1 MNFKKLSNIPQEL
14 KALNIWCVQKNKIP
28 CNPCTHNPAK
38 SNDINSFSDYE
49 SASKAYKDFTFDGLG
64 IGLFGNIGVIDIDHC
79 VSNGLMS
86 DMAKD
91 IVNTMNSYT
100 EYSPSGTGIHIIFY
114 ITNFSYDKD
123 KFYIHN
129 KNLQLEIYVAGAT
142 NKYVT
147 ITGDIVNDNQIKT
160 CNNELQSILDKYMRR
175 ENKMKNYNIDDL
187 IKIGLERDKKLKDY
201 WNGNRPYDSES
212 ENDAGFMAK
221 LLYWTNRDI
230 ETAIK
235 YFKQSPYTSQKDE
248 NHKKKLERV
257 DYLTR
262 TVNAVMPSTTA
273 LEDSEKWQLSNKAKK
288 ITTKPDFNII
298 SAQDLQNAD
307 LPPIEYIVNDILP
320 VGTTLICA
328 APKIGKSWFVL
339 NLGLNISM
347 GYRFMHKSTKQIGVL
362 YLALEDSYTR
372 LQSRLSKYTLNAPDD
387 FYFSIEAPRID
398 EGLFDVLDEQLQKN
412 PDIKLL
418 IIDTLEKIRGQALPH
433 ETLYK
438 QDYRELGL
446 LKKYAD
452 SKNISLLLVHH
463 TRKTKDAED
472 PYNMISGSNGIMG
485 AVDTAF
491 IITKDKRTDNKAVL
505 HITGRDVDEINIAMH
520 FNKTV
525 CHWEFD
531 GSLEKVQA
539 EEKRLEYLN
548 NPIVKTIKHILETDK
563 QWKGSAS
570 EICKIGENL
579 IGIPIAV
586 SAQNLSKSLDELKN
600 DLKEYNGIIYSTTSN
615 GNAGKIH
622 HFMKK

>member
-1 MNFKKLSNIPQEL
+1 MNFEKINNIPHEL

-49 SASKAYKDFTFDGLG
+49 SAFKAYKDFTFDGLG

-79 VSNGLMS
+79 VSNGQMS
-86 DMAKD
+86 DMAKN

-100 EYSPSGTGIHIIFY
+100 EYSPSGTGVHIIFY
-114 ITNFSYDKD
+114 INNFNYDKD
-123 KFYIHN
+123 RFYIHN
-129 KNLQLEIYVAGAT
+129 KNLQLEIYVAGTT

-147 ITGDIVNDNQIKT
+147 ITGNVINDNQIKT
-160 CNNELQSILDKYMRR
+160 CDTELQNILNKYMRR
-175 ENKMKNYNIDDL
+175 ENEMKNYNIDDL
-187 IKIGLERDKKLKDY
+187 IKIGLEKDSKLNDY
-201 WNGNRPYDSES
+201 WNGIRPYESES

-248 NHKKKLERV
+248 KHKKKLERV

-262 TVNAVMPSTTA
+262 TANAVMPSTTA
-273 LEDSEKWQLSNKAKK
+273 LENNEKWKLSNKVNK
-288 ITTKPDFNII
+288 ITTKTNFNII

-307 LPPIEYIVNDILP
+307 LPPIEYIVDDILP

-339 NLGLNISM
+339 NLGLNISI
-347 GYRFMHKSTKQIGVL
+347 GYRFMHKPTKQIGVL

-372 LQSRLSKYTLNAPDD
+372 LQSRLAKYTSNAPDN
-387 FYFSIEAPRID
+387 FYFSVKAPKID
-398 EGLFDVLDEQLQKN
+398 EGLFDLLDEQLKKH

-418 IIDTLEKIRGQALPH
+418 IIDTLEKIRGKALSY
-433 ETLYK
+433 ESLYK

-446 LKKYAD
+446 LKQYAD

-463 TRKTKDAED
+463 TRKAKDTED

-491 IITKDKRTDNKAVL
+491 MITKDKRIDNKAVL
-505 HITGRDVDEINIAMH
+505 YITGRDVDEISIAMH

-563 QWKGSAS
+563 QWKGNAS
-570 EICKIGENL
+570 NLLKTGEDL

-586 SAQNLSKSLDELKN
+586 SAQALSKSIEEIKN
-600 DLKEYNGIIYSTTSN
+600 DLNKYDNITYLTTPNGT
-615 GNAGKIH
+615 AGKIH